1 MFTVPDKSAYLKG
14 LLVLAKMDNRLFD
27 SEKEI
32 IREAAN
38 RLGFSSD
45 FSEETLKSLLYNDYL
60 DDNPVKFSDKTVA
73 EVFLNDGLRLA
84 YADDD
89 FSEEQSEW
97 LEKIAEAN
105 NVPVTRLERLMNDY
119 RSAATEAQT
128 QSAAAN

>member
-38 RLGFSSD
+38 RLGFSKD

-60 DDNPVKFSDKTVA
+60 DDGPVKFSNEAVA
-73 EVFLNDGLRLA
+73 EVFINDGLRLA
-84 YADDD
+84 YADHD

-97 LEKIAEAN
+97 LERIAEAN
-105 NVPVTRLERLMNDY
+105 DVPVSRLERLMSDY
-119 RSAATEAQT
+119 RAAATQT
-128 QSAAAN
+128 QTA